1 MIAELV
7 AVSPSLNLAS
17 SPFLTQANHIPNI
30 SDLTLHFQFDEGSVF
45 LGGVGVTISIRP
57 LK

>member
-7 AVSPSLNLAS
+7 AVSPSLDLAS

-30 SDLTLHFQFDEGSVF
+30 SDLTLHFHFDEGSVF
-45 LGGVGVTISIRP
+45 WGEGWGL
-57 LK
+57 L